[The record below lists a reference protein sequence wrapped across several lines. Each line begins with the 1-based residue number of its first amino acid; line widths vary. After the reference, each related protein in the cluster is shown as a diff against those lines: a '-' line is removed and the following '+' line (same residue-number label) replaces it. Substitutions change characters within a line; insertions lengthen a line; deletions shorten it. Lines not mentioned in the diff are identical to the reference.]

1 MAYNMK
7 HACVISLSSYQ
18 SFISDSKST
27 MLKIG
32 VNIEIVRSMEKM
44 FHVIIS
50 FYFAMLFVGLQVLW
64 TLFVLYDTKFNC
76 V

>member
-1 MAYNMK
+1 
-7 HACVISLSSYQ
+7 
-18 SFISDSKST
+18 

>member
-1 MAYNMK
+1 
-7 HACVISLSSYQ
+7 
-18 SFISDSKST
+18 

-50 FYFAMLFVGLQVLW
+50 FYFAMIFVGLQIL
-64 TLFVLYDTKFNC
+64 
-76 V
+76 

>member
-1 MAYNMK
+1 MFWLIMRHAYI
-7 HACVISLSSYQ
+7 ISISSYQ

-50 FYFAMLFVGLQVLW
+50 FYFAMIFVGLQIL
-64 TLFVLYDTKFNC
+64 
-76 V
+76 